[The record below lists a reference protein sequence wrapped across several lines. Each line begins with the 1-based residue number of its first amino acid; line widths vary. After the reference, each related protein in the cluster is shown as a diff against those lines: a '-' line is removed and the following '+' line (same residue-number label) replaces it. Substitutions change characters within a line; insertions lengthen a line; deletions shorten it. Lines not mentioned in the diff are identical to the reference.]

1 MKAVKAVKVVRP
13 LYADFYEELYDNEVA
28 KKKQN
33 DHFFTNF
40 QIPEDTKSRH
50 LDFVESL
57 LKGLNDSMRDYAAIF
72 GINYSS
78 NKSMF
83 DKDFQPTKVVIEGI
97 SDFDEETGGTFCKD
111 DVFAK
116 DGINVDYLTDN
127 AAIYSTLYLTSE
139 NISNSKKTTRD
150 KTKAMLVFYYNQTG
164 HCLEIKALCANQI
177 KRFPLAGSKIISFFL
192 NSVIHL
198 LSNHPENHI
207 ELCVNSVHSAINFYK
222 NNDFEKEDT
231 SSLLTQTIG
240 KKTGERFS
248 SLEPIDEY
256 ISDDSSSKEEDSQLN
271 SEEGTQSSLEEEGTQ
286 SSLEEEDTQS
296 SLKGNTQSSL
306 EGLENRFYQA
316 SQESQAYQ
324 ESQAS
329 QKSSLDL
336 DLFDFNSN
344 SDPGEVQ
351 ERLSENESQRSSF
364 ASDLDLFNSLN
375 SEDSYDSEDSDSKE
389 KERNMK
395 RKGGRRKTKK
405 SCKKPHK
412 KSRKKIRR
420 KSRRKPHKKARRK
433 TKKRNN

>member
-1 MKAVKAVKVVRP
+1 
-13 LYADFYEELYDNEVA
+13 
-28 KKKQN
+28 
-33 DHFFTNF
+33 
-40 QIPEDTKSRH
+40 
-50 LDFVESL
+50 
-57 LKGLNDSMRDYAAIF
+57 MRDYAAIF

-83 DKDFQPTKVVIEGI
+83 DEDFQTTQVDIESI
-97 SDFDEETGGTFCKD
+97 NDHDDENGGTFCKG
-111 DVFAK
+111 DVFST
-116 DGINVDYLTDN
+116 DGIDVKYLTKY
-127 AAIYSTLYLTSE
+127 AAKYSTLYLTSE
-139 NISNSKKTTRD
+139 NISSSRKTKRD
-150 KTKAMLVFYYNQTG
+150 RTKAMLVFFYNPID

-256 ISDDSSSKEEDSQLN
+256 ISDDSSSKEEDSQLS
-271 SEEGTQSSLEEEGTQ
+271 SEEGTQSSLEEEDTQ

-336 DLFDFNSN
+336 DLFDFKSN

-351 ERLSENESQRSSF
+351 ERLGENELQGSSF
-364 ASDLDLFNSLN
+364 DSDLDFDLFQSDQ
-375 SEDSYDSEDSDSKE
+375 SDSEDKGKKYRKLE
-389 KERNMK
+389 
-395 RKGGRRKTKK
+395 KGGRRKTKK

-412 KSRKKIRR
+412 KSRKKICR